1 MSALALRKKQADQ
14 ANGRSADD
22 LNPFRRHYFRGF
34 KSEQDE
40 LDAVASETKQLQT

>member
-1 MSALALRKKQADQ
+1 MTALVDRRKQRDH

-34 KSEQDE
+34 KMEEEIVDSADISE
-40 LDAVASETKQLQT
+40 SNT